1 MKYKSDK
8 FKFEWDE
15 EVLNYTS
22 RRIREMAGGS
32 HTTYYADQPTHPYIR
47 RRLDEIKKEAQK
59 NSSEDS

>member
-8 FKFEWDE
+8 SKFEWDE
-15 EVLNYTS
+15 EVLDYTS
-22 RRIREMAGGS
+22 RRIREMAGNG
-32 HTTYYADQPTHPYIR
+32 HTTYYDDRPTHPYIR